1 MDYPRAARLGEA
13 IKEEISD
20 IIQRG
25 LKDPRIG
32 FVTITGVEVSHD
44 LRHATVFFSIL
55 GSESERKET
64 LAGLDSARGYIR
76 TELGKRIRLKFL
88 PELSFKLDKTIE
100 ESQRITELIQK
111 MHHNE
116 EQGD

>member
-1 MDYPRAARLGEA
+1 MDYPRAARLSEA

-32 FVTITGVEVSHD
+32 FVTVTGVEVSPD

-55 GSESERKET
+55 GTESERKET
-64 LAGLDSARGYIR
+64 LAGMESAKGHIR

-88 PELSFKLDKTIE
+88 PELSFKLDKSIE
-100 ESQRITELIQK
+100 ESQRITELIQRI
-111 MHHNE
+111 HRNE